1 MISSVQLVVSE
12 YVAFDVYN
20 PILSVDA
27 VMPRHDE
34 QRAILSS
41 LPLEVLLYFNQW
53 FSSCFF
59 ALTVSTY
66 AYKGWRYYYPSWAL
80 ELEVSLTILYGVVE
94 MMRLFLAS
102 KGNKAEQIN
111 PLAMS
116 LGLAVPVILLYAF
129 SLALQTYVL
138 RLDVIM
144 AVIGLVFVG
153 LEGLLSVGTAVSF
166 YHAFRG

>member
-1 MISSVQLVVSE
+1 MH
-12 YVAFDVYN
+12 
-20 PILSVDA
+20 A
-27 VMPRHDE
+27 VMRRTV
-34 QRAILSS
+34 QQ
-41 LPLEVLLYFNQW
+41 VLLYFDQW

-59 ALTVSTY
+59 AVTISTY
-66 AYKGWRYYYPSWAL
+66 AYKGWRYFYPSWAL

-102 KGNKAEQIN
+102 KGNKAEQTN